1 MILKEELK
9 QKYFLKKKT
18 KLRILG
24 NKRKFKYQKSIDLGN
39 IKENFL
45 KDYIYD
51 NFKFEKEKLFEQN
64 FIKEN
69 NPYNIIIPI
78 INNKDKSEYE
88 IKKIIFFKEEFTFNH
103 FNMINRLISDSNN
116 LTIKIKKDNS
126 LHVIIFKIIKEL
138 LFTEL
143 EIVYLALFLEKFGW
157 ENDKL
162 SEINSQN
169 FQDNNNIKSYDLTFE
184 ENFFFSSLF
193 VKVKFYILNF
203 ISYKLKFLY

>member
-1 MILKEELK
+1 
-9 QKYFLKKKT
+9 
-18 KLRILG
+18 
-24 NKRKFKYQKSIDLGN
+24 
-39 IKENFL
+39 
-45 KDYIYD
+45 
-51 NFKFEKEKLFEQN
+51 
-64 FIKEN
+64 
-69 NPYNIIIPI
+69 
-78 INNKDKSEYE
+78 
-88 IKKIIFFKEEFTFNH
+88 
-103 FNMINRLISDSNN
+103 MINRLISDSNN